1 MKGYRTNPTL
11 NHRTTTATAAFIVAA
26 LLLLPLSAAHA
37 ATKSRVGS
45 LGNVSVSNLVTHTQ
59 SGDNN
64 AGAVGSSTGKI
75 PRVGKARVSTS
86 SSWDWGTFSSSHPC
100 ALVNTDSHAF
110 STGTAGPFTTDS
122 TVTIER
128 LRKGLADPGN
138 KIDAVIKGGSICQVE
153 VNVAQACTTDEGV
166 VNFEI
171 TGGTGKFATATGSGM
186 LHTMI
191 NTCGSAPLLTL
202 SEIVMQLDR

>member
-45 LGNVSVSNLVTHTQ
+45 LGSVSISNVVSHTQ

-75 PRVGKARVSTS
+75 PGVGKARVSTS

-110 STGTAGPFTTDS
+110 STGLLGPFTTDS

-128 LRKGLADPGN
+128 LRKGLPDPGN
-138 KIDAVIKGGSICQVE
+138 KIDAVIKGGSICEVE
-153 VNVAQACTTDEGV
+153 VNVAQACTTNEGV

-171 TGGTGKFATATGSGM
+171 TGGTGKFATASGTGM

-191 NTCGSAPLLTL
+191 NSCGSAPLLTL
-202 SEIVMQLDR
+202 SEIVMQLNR

>member
-1 MKGYRTNPTL
+1 MKGYRKNPTL
-11 NHRTTTATAAFIVAA
+11 NYRRTVAFIVAA
-26 LLLLPLSAAHA
+26 LLLLPLSASHA
-37 ATKSRVGS
+37 ASKSKVGR
-45 LGNVSVSNLVTHTQ
+45 LGNVSISNLVTHTQ

-75 PRVGKARVSTS
+75 PRVGKAKVSTS
-86 SSWDWGTFSSSHPC
+86 ASWDWSVYSSSHPC
-100 ALVNTDSHAF
+100 ALFNTDSHAF
-110 STGTAGPFTTDS
+110 STGTNGPFTTDA

-138 KIDAVIKGGSICQVE
+138 KIDAVIKGGSICEVE
-153 VNVAQACTTDEGV
+153 VNVAQSCTTNEGV

-171 TGGTGKFATATGSGM
+171 TGGTGKFATASGTGM

-191 NTCGSAPLLTL
+191 NGCGSAPLLTL
-202 SEIVMQLDR
+202 SEIVLQLNR

>member
-1 MKGYRTNPTL
+1 MQSYSRKPPI
-11 NHRTTTATAAFIVAA
+11 NHPATTATAAFIVAA

-45 LGNVSVSNLVTHTQ
+45 LGNVSATNLVTHTQ

-75 PRVGKARVSTS
+75 PRVGKAKVSTS
-86 SSWDWGTFSSSHPC
+86 ASWDWSSYSSSHPC

-110 STGTAGPFTTDS
+110 STGSAGPFTTDS

-128 LRKGLADPGN
+128 LKRGLVDPGN
-138 KIDAVIKGGSICQVE
+138 KIDAVIKGGSICEVE
-153 VNVAQACTTDEGV
+153 VNVAQSCTTNEGV

-171 TGGTGKFATATGSGM
+171 TGGTGKFANASGTGM

-191 NTCGSAPLLTL
+191 NTCGTAPVLTL
-202 SEIVMQLDR
+202 SEIVMQLSR